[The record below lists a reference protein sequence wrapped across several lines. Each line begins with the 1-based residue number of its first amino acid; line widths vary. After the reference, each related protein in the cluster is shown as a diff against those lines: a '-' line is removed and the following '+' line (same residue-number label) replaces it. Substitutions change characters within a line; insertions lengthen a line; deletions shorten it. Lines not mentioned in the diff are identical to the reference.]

1 MMKKEPIRVV
11 LESLTH
17 PVYKLYSGSMRSWEY
32 SGMNLQVM
40 PGIFHPGWFV
50 TSVMLLE
57 QVESLTLSGKRILE
71 MGCGAGVLACRAS
84 QLGAKSFA
92 SDITQMACHNA
103 EENAFRNDLEVEVIQ
118 SDIFDQM
125 NDEHQFDHI
134 FVNPPFNP
142 TYPESEDDFAFC
154 CGEEYEYY
162 IALFD
167 KLKKHLSPNGN
178 LIMALAKSCDINR
191 ILEIADFEKIQY
203 ERILTKRKWSET
215 NYLYSFSYQ

>member
-1 MMKKEPIRVV
+1 MSKKKPIRVV

-17 PVYKLYSGSMRSWEY
+17 PVYKLYSASTRSWEY
-32 SGMNLQVM
+32 YGMNLQVM

-57 QVESLTLSGKRILE
+57 QVESLSLSDSRILE
-71 MGCGAGVLACRAS
+71 MGCGAGALACRAA
-84 QLGAKSFA
+84 QLGAHSFA
-92 SDITQMACHNA
+92 SDITQIACHNA
-103 EENAFRNDLEVEVIQ
+103 EKNAFRNDLEVEVIQ
-118 SDIFDQM
+118 SDIFDQIG
-125 NDEHQFDHI
+125 DDYKFDHI

-142 TYPESEDDFAFC
+142 SYPESEDDFAFC

-162 IALFD
+162 ISLFG
-167 KLKKHLSPNGN
+167 KLKNHLLPNGI
-178 LIMALAKSCDINR
+178 LTMALAKSCDIHR

-215 NYLYSFSYQ
+215 NYLYSFSSQ